1 MGGTG
6 GASPCGAPRCPGS
19 LSGGSPLSL
28 RSGGGAGTAATAR
41 YSNRRTDTGG
51 CGGSDNPPP
60 PPPWRPPGSGLSTTR
75 STGMCRYTEEQGR
88 KLGLAGWVRNTPR
101 GTVTGQVQG
110 PKDKVEIMRN
120 WLRSVGS
127 PMSRIDRAVFSNERE
142 VRALEFTGFST
153 KY

>member
-1 MGGTG
+1 MREQV
-6 GASPCGAPRCPGS
+6 PDHPRALP
-19 LSGGSPLSL
+19 SGPL
-28 RSGGGAGTAATAR
+28 RSRSRPAR
-41 YSNRRTDTGG
+41 RGQDRVFF
-51 CGGSDNPPP
+51 
-60 PPPWRPPGSGLSTTR
+60 RK
-75 STGMCRYTEEQGR
+75 YTEEQGR

-127 PMSRIDRAVFSNERE
+127 PMSRIDRAVFSKERE

>member
-1 MGGTG
+1 M
-6 GASPCGAPRCPGS
+6 AAP
-19 LSGGSPLSL
+19 
-28 RSGGGAGTAATAR
+28 
-41 YSNRRTDTGG
+41 
-51 CGGSDNPPP
+51 
-60 PPPWRPPGSGLSTTR
+60 GLWAFDYEIYGDVQGVFFR
-75 STGMCRYTEEQGR
+75 KYTEEQGR